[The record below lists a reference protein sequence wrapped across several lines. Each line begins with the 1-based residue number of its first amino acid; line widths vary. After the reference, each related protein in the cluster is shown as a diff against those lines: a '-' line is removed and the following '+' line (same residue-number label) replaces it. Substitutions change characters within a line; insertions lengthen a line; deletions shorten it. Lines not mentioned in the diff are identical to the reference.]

1 MKKFLLSLLALLTFS
16 AAYADEGMW
25 LLKLMKEQHLEDSLK
40 KAGLQISPS
49 ELYNETQPSLRD
61 VIGRFGGGCTGE
73 VVSSKGLVF
82 TNNHCGFSYVH
93 AMSTMQHNYLQDG
106 FLRAE
111 NVGRTPRARPH
122 VHLRSE
128 HRRCDCASRN

>member
-1 MKKFLLSLLALLTFS
+1 MKKLLLSLLALLSFS

-40 KAGLQISPS
+40 KAGLQINPS

-82 TNNHCGFSYVH
+82 TNNH
-93 AMSTMQHNYLQDG
+93 
-106 FLRAE
+106 
-111 NVGRTPRARPH
+111 
-122 VHLRSE
+122 
-128 HRRCDCASRN
+128 